1 MTDDA
6 TPILGL
12 TLIGRQDV
20 ELAGRWAVELGR
32 RCGLKKRKSAGWA
45 AAVIEGAQEALRG
58 AREGHL
64 QFKSVAQMLVAE
76 IYDDGAYCGS
86 DTRHHLYLAQDLVDD
101 LSHEILP
108 GGGRQLRLMVQLKR
122 PPSVQAI
129 SSLLHKHPPAA
140 IQQALD
146 KRRAPEKK
154 NDDRPFA
161 MAWRRA
167 RRAIQLRDRILA
179 VVFHDLRH
187 PLGLIDA
194 TAATLT
200 LGADIKNSQQSIRK
214 AVAQMKRLV
223 GDLMDFSSIESG
235 NFALQ
240 REVVDLRSIVDQS
253 LRVARP
259 AAEEKSLLIH
269 AAPCEAP
276 LKVLADES
284 RLVQALNNLLNNAIK
299 FTPTGGEIVIS
310 LLLQPAGRPGVMIQ
324 VTDTGPGI
332 PPDRMPHLF
341 DPYWQGSSTD
351 RRGVGL
357 GLAIVDGIARAHQG
371 RVSVESIVGE
381 GTTFGLHLP
390 PSLLTEDEER
400 G

>member
-1 MTDDA
+1 MVFYDLWYF
-6 TPILGL
+6 LGF
-12 TLIGRQDV
+12 IDV
-20 ELAGRWAVELGR
+20 IV
-32 RCGLKKRKSAGWA
+32 
-45 AAVIEGAQEALRG
+45 VI
-58 AREGHL
+58 
-64 QFKSVAQMLVAE
+64 F
-76 IYDDGAYCGS
+76 
-86 DTRHHLYLAQDLVDD
+86 
-101 LSHEILP
+101 
-108 GGGRQLRLMVQLKR
+108 
-122 PPSVQAI
+122 
-129 SSLLHKHPPAA
+129 
-140 IQQALD
+140 
-146 KRRAPEKK
+146 
-154 NDDRPFA
+154 
-161 MAWRRA
+161 
-167 RRAIQLRDRILA
+167 
-179 VVFHDLRH
+179 
-187 PLGLIDA
+187 
-194 TAATLT
+194 T

-214 AVAQMKRLV
+214 AGAQMKRLV

-240 REVVDLRSIVDQS
+240 REVVDLRCIVDQS

-299 FTPTGGEIVIS
+299 FTPTGGEILIS